1 LLYSIS
7 VPLRIGCQSL
17 RFYYKGGTVK
27 SQLKGHVIIV
37 GTADAARPIVEQLRD
52 SPHFV
57 NKHVAVIDVDDAHPI
72 FEDPYVYC
80 VSGDPTEDKTL
91 EKAGIDTAETAI
103 ILTDWSLTD
112 ISLRDS
118 KTALITL
125 AIESK
130 NRDVYTC
137 AEVMRAGSKKHLIRA
152 AVDEPICVADLSQR
166 MLVMAALNHGLSK
179 FFDAVLSFDDG
190 SEICCIE
197 APERFW
203 GQDFEELFIG
213 LREERGDIV
222 MGIKRLGEGEEEV
235 HVNPK
240 SPFPV
245 EQGDLVYVLS
255 TIAGKMGAEVL

>member
-1 LLYSIS
+1 MGYPSQ
-7 VPLRIGCQSL
+7 RIHL
-17 RFYYKGGTVK
+17 KGGAVR
-27 SQLKGHVIIV
+27 SQLKGHVVIV
-37 GTADAARPIVEQLRD
+37 GTAEAASPIVEQLRD
-52 SPHFV
+52 SPHFK
-57 NKHVAVIDVDDAHPI
+57 NKHIAVIDVDDTHPI

-80 VSGDPTEDKTL
+80 VRGDPTEDKTL
-91 EKAGIDTAETAI
+91 DKAGINTAETAI
-103 ILTDWSLTD
+103 ILTDWSLKD

-197 APERFW
+197 APKKYWE
-203 GQDFEELFIG
+203 QEFEKLFLG
-213 LREERGDIV
+213 LREEQGDIV
-222 MGIKRLGEGEEEV
+222 MGIKRMGEKEESI
-235 HVNPK
+235 HVNPGP
-240 SPFPV
+240 SFPI
-245 EQGDLVYVLS
+245 EEGDLVYVLS
-255 TIAGKMGAEVL
+255 TIAGKIGTEVR